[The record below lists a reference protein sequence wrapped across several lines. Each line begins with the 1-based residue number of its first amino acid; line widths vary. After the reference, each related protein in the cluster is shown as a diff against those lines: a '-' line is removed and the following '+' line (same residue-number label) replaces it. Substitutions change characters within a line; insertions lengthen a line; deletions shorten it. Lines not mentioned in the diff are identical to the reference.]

1 MQKKG
6 IKRIII
12 VVLLVVSIVSQAV
25 LIKKANDLNTD
36 IDFLASD
43 IYHRGEV
50 YSVQQ
55 REILNE
61 VRDMYGD

>member
-1 MQKKG
+1 M
-6 IKRIII
+6 
-12 VVLLVVSIVSQAV
+12 QAV